1 MGYEDLGMDT
11 LVTLETVLSRAAKI
25 EKNSQF
31 KNDIQYELKRVSE
44 AMVHRL
50 KGKQMKI
57 SLK

>member
-31 KNDIQYELKRVSE
+31 KKDIQYELKRVSK
-44 AMVHRL
+44 AM
-50 KGKQMKI
+50 GK
-57 SLK
+57 